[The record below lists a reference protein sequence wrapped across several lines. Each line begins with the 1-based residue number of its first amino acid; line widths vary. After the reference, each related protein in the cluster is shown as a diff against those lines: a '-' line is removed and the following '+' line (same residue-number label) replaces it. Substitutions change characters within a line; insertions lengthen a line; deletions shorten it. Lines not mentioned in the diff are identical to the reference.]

1 MQKHRRFFIFTALI
15 GICVFS
21 YHVFLYFGPSLK
33 TRLAFVKRLSSRAIH
48 SRFDDFRRDWFRQH
62 RTRVD
67 WKSMLKPCINNT
79 QWGLEKKYW
88 GKENRSS
95 ARTSQVVYTDI
106 RPAGEFSKIFIQSK
120 TADNRTKLIGGDSWR
135 VHLHGPSSLGATVF
149 DHENGTYEIL
159 FLIMEPGNYQVMIF
173 LDFSLCDGLKEPLA
187 DWFIKGN
194 AQGKEQE
201 EGILGPQ
208 DQYLVQPFNEGKHFN
223 IRIPGATVTTRFI
236 DKLQHNVGSCTHSCS
251 HLWDGF
257 GRWTNKEWRPY
268 VDESYNWS
276 LPEGY
281 RRKGTLCVYGDSLGV
296 RLGRSIQSRALCKT
310 LYERC
315 ITSYNW
321 IYPTSIGRRNDDL
334 DFRPELVIGNIHKV
348 LKSSAMQTEGSL
360 MILNIGVHYP
370 QSVNFTT
377 FQGLIRNLIHS
388 LKKGEENNMNHRAKI
403 IWKTTT
409 SIHRENFERKN
420 VTSRRF
426 MTAKRTALFSAF
438 ATSAMCNAGFDVI
451 DVYPISDAYPD
462 GALDHVHY
470 SPRVFWDL
478 ETLLEKYK
486 TQNNEKLDDNKWK
499 NRLKHCND

>member
-1 MQKHRRFFIFTALI
+1 MQKHRRFFLFTTLL

-33 TRLAFVKRLSSRAIH
+33 TRPAFVKRLSSGAIH

-62 RTRVD
+62 RARVD
-67 WKSMLKPCINNT
+67 WKSILKPCINNT
-79 QWGLEKKYW
+79 QWGLVKKYW
-88 GKENRSS
+88 GRENRSS

-159 FLIMEPGNYQVMIF
+159 FLIMEPGNYQVIIY
-173 LDFSLCDGLKEPLA
+173 LDFSLCDGLKEPPA

-194 AQGKEQE
+194 SQGKEQE
-201 EGILGPQ
+201 EGILGPL
-208 DQYLVQPFNEGKHFN
+208 DQYLLQPFNEGKHFN
-223 IRIPGATVTTRFI
+223 IRIPVATVNTRFI
-236 DKLQHNVGSCTHSCS
+236 DKLQYNAKSCTQSCN

-257 GRWTNKEWRPY
+257 GRWTNKTWRPY
-268 VDESYNWS
+268 LDEYYGWS
-276 LPEGY
+276 LAEGY

-296 RLGRSIQSRALCKT
+296 SLGRSMQSRALCKT

-321 IYPTSIGRRNDDL
+321 IYPISKGRRKENDDL
-334 DFRPELVIGNIHKV
+334 DFRPELVIENIHK
-348 LKSSAMQTEGSL
+348 
-360 MILNIGVHYP
+360 
-370 QSVNFTT
+370 
-377 FQGLIRNLIHS
+377 GLIRNLIHS
-388 LKKGEENNMNHRAKI
+388 LKKGEENKMNHRAKI

-409 SIHRENFERKN
+409 SIHREYFEKKN

-426 MTAKRTALFSAF
+426 ITAKRIALFSAF

-451 DVYPISDAYPD
+451 DVYPISDAYPN

-470 SPRVFWDL
+470 NPRVFWDL

-499 NRLKHCND
+499 RLKRCIG